1 VRSVRLP
8 LWARSRLLARAR
20 LVLAAVLLALAGLT
34 AMSRAGPA
42 AVEAGSVRV
51 LVASRDLP
59 GGAVLTAADVRPVTL
74 PAAAVPA
81 GALPPEETVA
91 GRVLAGAVRRGE
103 PLTDARVVGA
113 GLARLAG
120 GPGAAAVPVRLADPG
135 VAALVRPGDRID
147 VVAVTESGQTSV
159 IAAGVP
165 VLAVPQ
171 APETSPA
178 DGALIVLA
186 VPEYLAPRLIA
197 AALNARL
204 AITLRPP

>member
-20 LVLAAVLLALAGLT
+20 LVLAALLLALAGLT
-34 AMSRAGPA
+34 ATSGAGPV
-42 AVEAGSVRV
+42 AVEAGSVEV

-59 GGAVLTAADVRPVTL
+59 GGAVLAAADVRLVAL

-81 GALPPEETVA
+81 GALPAGETVA

-103 PLTDARVVGA
+103 PLTDARVVSA
-113 GLARLAG
+113 GLVRLAG

-135 VAALVRPGDRID
+135 VAALLRPGDRID
-147 VVAVTESGQTSV
+147 VIVVAGSGQTSV
-159 IAAGVP
+159 VVAGVP
-165 VLAVPQ
+165 VLTVPQ
-171 APETSPA
+171 APDTGPA
-178 DGALIVLA
+178 EGALVVLA
-186 VPEYLAPRLIA
+186 VPEYLAPRLVA